1 MFGWQKRL
9 YETHR
14 GIKLTEVLAKKDYDV
29 QLYEAKN
36 IRDNGKIIYTDPTG
50 DVKAKRTNLVRLH
63 THRRKSIRPFYCL

>member
-36 IRDNGKIIYTDPTG
+36 LMWLQKLIHLTISAQKRQKLTWNSDALKIMLKLI
-50 DVKAKRTNLVRLH
+50 VAK
-63 THRRKSIRPFYCL
+63 